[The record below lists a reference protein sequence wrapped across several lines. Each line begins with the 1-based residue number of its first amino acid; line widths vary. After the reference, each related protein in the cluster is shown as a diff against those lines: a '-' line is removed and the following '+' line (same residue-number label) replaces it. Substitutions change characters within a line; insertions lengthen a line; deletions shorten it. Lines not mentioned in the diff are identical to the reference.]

1 VACALQSIIV
11 NFQKYAA
18 NIYRKLETGQ
28 QKRRWQVDAIVTGT
42 IVKPKAA
49 DCCSVSKPIAQAVSQ
64 KHIMWVYI
72 IVGFFGL
79 VSVGTYAM
87 HEYYLYLSAYLWF
100 GFIYGMCLQYGRF
113 CFASAFRDLFAVGVP
128 RMVVGIMIATIL
140 FSITSS
146 LVAATGWSTFHAAPW
161 SIHAIIA
168 GIIFG
173 IGMVFAGGCASGSLY
188 KAGEGNGVS
197 MLVILSIS
205 FTQSTFVDLGGWLNY
220 LVPKSWAESA
230 LTKGLP
236 SSINVSDG
244 WVDQYLAGY
253 VWDQPVITFA
263 KLLGLDD
270 HSLVGA
276 LYGNTL
282 VGVILP
288 AILLLTVVYIFWS
301 RKRYVMD
308 LKANKGRSA
317 NFADHVR
324 GFWSMI
330 ISSKRTAI
338 AGLFLGVAC
347 GLQMFVIEGLR
358 MKFGVKN
365 AGTILQRLGFDY
377 GISAKGTVFDPG
389 YWYVTTQEAQWVG
402 WVMHKLGWNNMDN
415 IYFGWVNGI
424 PSPAINPADW
434 MSVALIGGAAVMAL
448 LNNEFKWKMPT
459 KELAIWALIGGAL
472 MGIGSRLALGCNI
485 GAFFVR
491 TANGDISGWSF
502 GLGMIGG
509 AYIGVK
515 FFNWYTERKMA
526 KEMANIDFD
535 L

>member
-1 VACALQSIIV
+1 LQKSTAT
-11 NFQKYAA
+11 FCLKHAF
-18 NIYRKLETGQ
+18 LLSLQ
-28 QKRRWQVDAIVTGT
+28 QENWKHKGGVRLDAIVSGT
-42 IVKPKAA
+42 LVEPKAT
-49 DCCSVSKPIAQAVSQ
+49 DGYIESKSLTDSVSQRNRLWIFG
-64 KHIMWVYI
+64 
-72 IVGFFGL
+72 IVGFFTL
-79 VSVGTYAM
+79 VSVGTFAM
-87 HEYYLYLSAYLWF
+87 HEYYIYLSAYLWF

-128 RMVVGIMIATIL
+128 RMVVGIMIATVL

-146 LVAATGWSTFHAAPW
+146 FVATTGWSTFHPAPW
-161 SIHAIIA
+161 SVHAVIA
-168 GIIFG
+168 GLIFG

-205 FTQSTFVDLGGWLNY
+205 ITQSTFVDLGGWFNK
-220 LVPKSWAESA
+220 LVPHSWAESA
-230 LTKGLP
+230 LTKSLP

-253 VWDQPVITFA
+253 VWDQPIITFA
-263 KLLGLDD
+263 RLLGFKDD
-270 HSLVGA
+270 TAVGA
-276 LYGNTL
+276 FVGNTL
-282 VGVILP
+282 VGVVLP
-288 AILLLTVVYIFWS
+288 AILLLIGVYFIWS
-301 RKRYVMD
+301 RKRYVID
-308 LKANKGRSA
+308 LKKREGRNA
-317 NFADHVR
+317 GIADHFR
-324 GFWSMI
+324 GFWTMLSA
-330 ISSKRTAI
+330 SKRTAI
-338 AGLFLGVAC
+338 AGLFLGIAC

-365 AGTILQRLGFDY
+365 AGTILQRIGFDY

-402 WVMHKLGWNNMDN
+402 WVAHKLGWNNMDN

-424 PSPAINPADW
+424 PSPALNPADW

-448 LNNEFKWKMPT
+448 LNNEFKWKKPT
-459 KELAIWALIGGAL
+459 KELAVWALIGGAL

-491 TANGDISGWSF
+491 TANGDVSGWSF

-526 KEMANIDFD
+526 REMANIDFD